1 MSKKIHSSE
10 INIKL
15 INKILNK
22 NFKPNENFFSTI
34 DSLDLL
40 RLISGITE
48 MNLTFNLKKMNSQS
62 SINDFIKT
70 IKKQKK

>member
-15 INKILNK
+15 INKILDK
-22 NFKPNENFFSTI
+22 NFKPNENFYQTL
-34 DSLDLL
+34 DSLDIL
-40 RLISGITE
+40 RLISNITE
-48 MNLTFNLKKMNSQS
+48 MNYTFSFKKMNSQS

>member
-1 MSKKIHSSE
+1 MSKKIYSSE
-10 INIKL
+10 INIEL

-22 NFKPNENFFSTI
+22 NFKPNENFYDTL
-34 DSLDLL
+34 DSLDIL
-40 RLISGITE
+40 RLISIVTE
-48 MNLTFNLKKMNSQS
+48 KNLTFNLKKMNSQS